1 MAVKKSDNQTSS
13 VTLKEVQD
21 HYMDYPYPYR
31 NPEDEKTRLLQLMGE
46 SLGELNHHLFQGKKS
61 FKNGFR
67 VLIAGGGTGD
77 SSTFLGEQLKDTDA
91 EIVYL
96 DFSKNS
102 MEIAQKRAEIRGLKN
117 ITWIHDSILNIPKL
131 KLGKFDYINCSG
143 VLHHLASPPEGL
155 KILQESLKDD
165 GGMCV
170 MVYAKYGRTGVYQ
183 VQDLMRLVNEGVT
196 SRAEEVTN
204 GNIVIKSLPATNWY
218 VRGQDLLADHLIFGD
233 IGLYDMFLHKQDRA
247 YSIPELYEFIKDA
260 GLNFIEFFDIK
271 DRLALRA
278 ENFIKDPVLLQK
290 IQNMDKMKQQT
301 ICELIC
307 GTVIKHSVYLSKK
320 TDVTA
325 KLDDLNNVPYFY
337 AIDNIPKNAYDHFSN
352 QLYAEGSVVKITVNN
367 PWLKNADITIPVSRY
382 TKYIFKNMIGD
393 SKSLKEIFDGVRID
407 SGDNVKDEV
416 LLSEVKRVFHP
427 FLLAGIML
435 LKDKSLL

>member
-1 MAVKKSDNQTSS
+1 MVAAKSDNQVVSI
-13 VTLKEVQD
+13 TLKEVQD

-31 NPEDEKTRLLQLMGE
+31 NPEEEKTRLLQLMGE
-46 SLGELNHHLFQGKKS
+46 SLGELNHHLYKGKKS
-61 FKNGFR
+61 FKKGFR

-77 SSTFLGEQLKDTDA
+77 SSTFLGEQLKDSDA

-143 VLHHLASPPEGL
+143 VLHHLSSPPEGL

-183 VQDLMRLVNEGVT
+183 VQDLMRMINEGVT
-196 SRAEEVTN
+196 SRSEEVAN
-204 GNIVIKSLPATNWY
+204 GNIVIKSLPSTNWY

-278 ENFIKDPVLLQK
+278 ENFIKDPILLQK
-290 IQNMDKMKQQT
+290 VQNMDKMKQQA

-320 TDVTA
+320 QDVSA

-337 AIDNIPKNAYDHFSN
+337 AIDNIAQNAYDHFS
-352 QLYAEGSVVKITVNN
+352 QKLYAEGSAVKITVNN

-382 TKYIFKNMIGD
+382 TKYLFKNMIGD
-393 SKSLKEIFDGVRID
+393 SKSLKEIFDAIRID
-407 SGDNVKDEV
+407 CGDGVKDEV

-427 FLLAGIML
+427 FLLAGILL

>member
-1 MAVKKSDNQTSS
+1 MTSNKSANQLSS
-13 VTLKEVQD
+13 ITLQEVQE

-31 NPEDEKTRLLQLMGE
+31 NPEDEKQRLLQLMGE
-46 SLGELNHHLFQGKKS
+46 SLGELNHHLYKGKKS
-61 FKNGFR
+61 FKKGFR

-102 MEIAQKRAEIRGLKN
+102 MEIAKKRAEIRGLKN
-117 ITWIHDSILNIPKL
+117 ITWINDSILNIPKL

-183 VQDLMRLVNEGVT
+183 VQELMRMVNEGVT
-196 SRAEEVTN
+196 NRAEEVSN
-204 GNIVIKSLPATNWY
+204 GNILVKALPATNWY
-218 VRGQDLLADHLIFGD
+218 VRGQELLADHLIFGD

-247 YSIPELYEFIKDA
+247 YSVPELYEFITDA

-271 DRLALRA
+271 DRLALRV
-278 ENFIKDPVLLQK
+278 ENYIKDAALLQK
-290 IQNMDKMKQQT
+290 IQKMDKMQQQA

-320 TDVTA
+320 KDVTA
-325 KLDDLNNVPYFY
+325 TFDDLNNVPYFY
-337 AIDNIPKNAYDHFSN
+337 AVDNIAQNAYDHFSK
-352 QLYAEGSVVKITVNN
+352 QLYAEGSAVQITVNN
-367 PWLKNADITIPVSRY
+367 PWLKNANITIPVSKY
-382 TKYIFKNMIGD
+382 TKYLFKNMIGE
-393 SKSLKEIFDGVRID
+393 SRSLKEIFDGVRLD
-407 SGDNVKDEV
+407 SGDDVKDERLV
-416 LLSEVKRVFHP
+416 DEVKRVFHP
-427 FLLAGIML
+427 FLLAGILL